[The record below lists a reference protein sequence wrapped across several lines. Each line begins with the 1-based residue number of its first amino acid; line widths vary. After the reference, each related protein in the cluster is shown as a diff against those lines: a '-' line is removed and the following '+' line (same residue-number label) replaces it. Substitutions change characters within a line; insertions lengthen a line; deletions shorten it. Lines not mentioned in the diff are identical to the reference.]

1 MIGELNID
9 GVFVAPL
16 AVWALVALGLN
27 WVLRQGLMRLRVYRM
42 VWHPAL
48 FDTALFVILW
58 AGVAALSTHFPF
70 LLGSSSLNFQ

>member
-1 MIGELNID
+1 MIGELDID

-16 AVWALVALGLN
+16 AVWAVVALGVNL
-27 WVLRQGLMRLRVYRM
+27 VLRQVLIRVGLYRV

-58 AGVAALSTHFPF
+58 ALVAALSAHLPF
-70 LLGSSSLNFQ
+70 LLEPVR

>member
-16 AVWALVALGLN
+16 AVWAVVALGVNLM
-27 WVLRQGLMRLRVYRM
+27 LRQVLIRVGLYRV

-58 AGVAALSTHFPF
+58 ALVAVLSAHISF
-70 LLGSSSLNFQ
+70 LLEPVR

>member
-16 AVWALVALGLN
+16 AVWSLVALGVNL
-27 WVLRQGLMRLRVYRM
+27 VLRQVLMRLGLYRM

-58 AGVAALSTHFPF
+58 ALVAALSAKLSF
-70 LLGSSSLNFQ
+70 LLEPVQ

>member
-9 GVFVAPL
+9 GVFIAPL
-16 AVWALVALGLN
+16 VVWSLVALGVNL
-27 WVLRQGLMRLRVYRM
+27 VLRRVLMRLGLYRM

-58 AGVAALSTHFPF
+58 AFVAAVSAHVPF
-70 LLGSSSLNFQ
+70 LLELVH

>member
-9 GVFVAPL
+9 GVFIAPL
-16 AVWALVALGLN
+16 AVWSLVAFGVKL
-27 WVLRQGLMRLRVYRM
+27 VLRQVLMRLGLYRM

-58 AGVAALSTHFPF
+58 ALVAALSAQLPFP
-70 LLGSSSLNFQ
+70 LEPVR